1 MRCVRARGVVCLSH
15 TLTLSRWLCGG
26 CAAFSK
32 AWSTTVGGGDSAK
45 HAPSVSVVPVTAVW
59 GGKGGVAAGAT
70 LVAVMQVLAVDSD
83 MMHKWSTGTAG
94 ASDSDDDWLAD

>member
-1 MRCVRARGVVCLSH
+1 M
-15 TLTLSRWLCGG
+15 
-26 CAAFSK
+26 
-32 AWSTTVGGGDSAK
+32 
-45 HAPSVSVVPVTAVW
+45 TAVW